1 MQLIFVSFSFLYF
14 ASPYKILYTAANTK
28 NFFILFHNFSY
39 IFLCRSFVTSV
50 FLFSQKKLQ
59 FTNASSQN
67 DLVLVTT
74 ILDELFLFVVRFFF
88 FSVCFN
94 NSDVI
99 PLCHVLSV
107 FRNYMAKINV
117 RQLHRG
123 KYKIENVVTRV
134 ARCFVLRWEFPAK
147 PLHRKQVGNLSQCQ

>member
-39 IFLCRSFVTSV
+39 IFLCRSFVTIV
-50 FLFSQKKLQ
+50 FFCFHKKLQ
-59 FTNASSQN
+59 FTNVSSQN

-94 NSDVI
+94 NTDVI

-134 ARCFVLRWEFPAK
+134 ARCFVLRWEFPAI

>member
-1 MQLIFVSFSFLYF
+1 MFRFPFCILLRLIKYF
-14 ASPYKILYTAANTK
+14 TLQQTQKT
-28 NFFILFHNFSY
+28 
-39 IFLCRSFVTSV
+39 
-50 FLFSQKKLQ
+50 FLFFSTIFPIYFFVVLLLRVFFCFHKKKLQ
-59 FTNASSQN
+59 FTNVSSRN